1 MIPRYP
7 IDPFLPY
14 ALIRARWRSQHK
26 AGHSGPAGPAGA
38 AGMNHD
44 TGTITGTAYLYNEFS
59 FKLAS
64 QSGITVT
71 LISGTTQLTAMTND
85 SGQYLFH
92 GIPTGTYNL
101 TYAFAAF
108 GTVNRYGI
116 SHFGGGAIPTEVPEV
131 DLVQIPVKTAI
142 DSMSVVELY
151 GAYIEVTIKLDTS
164 SLQYV
169 QYYQNFLLLVG
180 KSNAVGPTNYVKSY
194 SQIFTPDGLGNYTM
208 VFQQSDVASFFNPGD
223 TMYITASTY
232 NRYIHPNSSPIWNID
247 DVANESY
254 VDPLTGYVIFP
265 NARFSPTWEAVYSY

>member
-1 MIPRYP
+1 MKK
-7 IDPFLPY
+7 FLI
-14 ALIRARWRSQHK
+14 LIILYSLLNGCKKEVGIQ
-26 AGHSGPAGPAGA
+26 GPSGPPGPAGM
-38 AGMNHD
+38 AGMNND
-44 TGTITGTAYLYNEFS
+44 TGTISGTAYLYNEFS

-85 SGQYLFH
+85 SGQYQFH
-92 GIPTGTYNL
+92 GILTGTYNL

-108 GTVNRYGI
+108 GTANRYGI
-116 SHFGGGAIPTEVPEV
+116 SHFGGGALPTEVPEV

-151 GAYIEVTIKLDTS
+151 GTYIEVTIKLDTS

-169 QYYQNFLLLVG
+169 QYYQNLLLLVG
-180 KSNAVGPTNYVKSY
+180 KSNAVGPESYVKSY
-194 SQIFTPDGLGNYTM
+194 GQAFIPDGFGNYTM

-223 TMYITASTY
+223 TMYITACAY
-232 NRYIHPNSSPIWNID
+232 NRYIHPNSSPIWYTD

-254 VDPLTGYVIFP
+254 IDPLTGYVIFP
-265 NARFSPTWEAVYSY
+265 NGRFSPILKAVY